1 MDSNLKLKIQLTD
14 TYAKTL
20 ELAKSISINRYQFFD
35 DDIHKDH
42 IRFIKNVSKGVK
54 DFRDLDE
61 SYTIKK
67 RKPKTNDF
75 FKTEEKLALK
85 QPQKAV
91 SKLSGKLNLTEM
103 IDESY
108 QLACITRTGKGGI
121 RHLTP
126 SPPPIVEKLRNNNK
140 SMYTETSDSEEKP
153 LAYFSLINGKTE
165 EIELP
170 SFRDCI
176 KGNKRIDSQSEIALQ
191 KIEKCQKKIGN
202 FEKEINGLEI
212 FCKYNPGVPCNL
224 DKKFLLRLGS
234 NPVNKMSL
242 LKAYNE
248 RNIASSSEESKN
260 LRGLRNK
267 HLNIK
272 KNNTIEMP
280 LIEEK
285 RSASTIEKY
294 FNKDSSLIS
303 NCFDAFRQAKIN
315 ANSKIVQILAKLKA
329 ERPIYLRKKANLI
342 LADHE
347 KYKGRI
353 HSFQTLE
360 KFKKSVEKERYLNVM
375 KSKSQIGIYTKLL
388 DYLKRS
394 KGMPTQSQI
403 SFVEAVRELL
413 EGGWSMSTEN
423 LDGLLN
429 TYSEYEKDELK
440 DLVKILHEFLENRIF
455 LTMDYN

>member
-1 MDSNLKLKIQLTD
+1 MVKEEESIEMI
-14 TYAKTL
+14 L
-20 ELAKSISINRYQFFD
+20 ELISKY
-35 DDIHKDH
+35 
-42 IRFIKNVSKGVK
+42 S
-54 DFRDLDE
+54 
-61 SYTIKK
+61 
-67 RKPKTNDF
+67 P
-75 FKTEEKLALK
+75 A
-85 QPQKAV
+85 
-91 SKLSGKLNLTEM
+91 LSG
-103 IDESY
+103 
-108 QLACITRTGKGGI
+108 TG
-121 RHLTP
+121 R
-126 SPPPIVEKLRNNNK
+126 
-140 SMYTETSDSEEKP
+140 
-153 LAYFSLINGKTE
+153 A
-165 EIELP
+165 
-170 SFRDCI
+170 
-176 KGNKRIDSQSEIALQ
+176 
-191 KIEKCQKKIGN
+191 
-202 FEKEINGLEI
+202 
-212 FCKYNPGVPCNL
+212 
-224 DKKFLLRLGS
+224 
-234 NPVNKMSL
+234 
-242 LKAYNE
+242 
-248 RNIASSSEESKN
+248 
-260 LRGLRNK
+260 NK

-413 EGGWSMSTEN
+413 EGG
-423 LDGLLN
+423 
-429 TYSEYEKDELK
+429 
-440 DLVKILHEFLENRIF
+440 
-455 LTMDYN
+455 